1 MVVVVVAVPVLLL
14 LVDAAAVAAAGVA
27 FCFCFLNAT
36 SDLTSLQMSAV
47 LGALGAQQ
55 HSCGQRSEDL
65 LLLVWLALATDLLY
79 QCCCG
84 IKVVSGLWHREWGP
98 LFVDV

>member
-1 MVVVVVAVPVLLL
+1 MVVLVVVVVAVPVLLL

-47 LGALGAQQ
+47 LWPWELNNIAVA
-55 HSCGQRSEDL
+55 RRRRI
-65 LLLVWLALATDLLY
+65 
-79 QCCCG
+79 CCCWFG
-84 IKVVSGLWHREWGP
+84 WLWLQTCSISVVAA
-98 LFVDV
+98 